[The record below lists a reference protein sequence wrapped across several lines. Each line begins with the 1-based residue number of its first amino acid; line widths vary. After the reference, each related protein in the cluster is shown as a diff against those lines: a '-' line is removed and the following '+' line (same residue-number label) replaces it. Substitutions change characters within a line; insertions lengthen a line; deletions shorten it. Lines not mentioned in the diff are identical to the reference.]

1 MIDGSDGMPGQ
12 CNARAS
18 WTKWT
23 NALACG
29 PLVQWRTLGP
39 AACDVDVHAVPLLV
53 HRRWYASCKQPANDL
68 GNHGERSIG
77 KMATHAKTAKAP
89 LARRAGPKPGLGER
103 VAIQPARRPRSA
115 AAQNRRLRQIEDK
128 RSAILAAALGLF
140 SRYGLHG
147 TSVDQVAARADVS
160 KSNLLYYFANKED
173 LYVSVLRE
181 LLHVWL
187 EPLRGFSAEQDP
199 REAIAG
205 YIRRKLTISRDQP
218 DASRL
223 FCLEMIQG
231 APLLR
236 DELGRELRE
245 LVERKS
251 GVIRAWVASG
261 RLAEVDPH
269 HLIFALWAL
278 TQHYADFA
286 VQVEALTGRTL
297 QDPAFFEDTVSN
309 VQRLV
314 LDGICA
320 RAASQ
325 GDAAPSA

>member
-1 MIDGSDGMPGQ
+1 
-12 CNARAS
+12 
-18 WTKWT
+18 
-23 NALACG
+23 
-29 PLVQWRTLGP
+29 
-39 AACDVDVHAVPLLV
+39 
-53 HRRWYASCKQPANDL
+53 
-68 GNHGERSIG
+68 
-77 KMATHAKTAKAP
+77 MAKP
-89 LARRAGPKPGLGER
+89 LAAPTG
-103 VAIQPARRPRSA
+103 VPAHPRSA
-115 AAQNRRLRQIEDK
+115 ASAPRKSAAGKALAAGRTAARRGAVGTAVRKPRQAEDK
-128 RSAILAAALGLF
+128 RSVILSAALGLF

-160 KSNLLYYFANKED
+160 KSNLLYYFANKEE

-205 YIRRKLTISRDQP
+205 YIRRKLVISRDQP

-236 DELGRELRE
+236 DELDRELRT
-245 LVERKS
+245 LVARKS
-251 GVIRAWVASG
+251 DVIAEWVRSG
-261 RLAEVDPH
+261 RLRPVVPH
-269 HLIFALWAL
+269 HLVFGLWAL

-286 VQVEALTGRTL
+286 VQVQAIAGRTL
-297 QDPAFFEDTVSN
+297 QDPAFFEETVEN

-314 LDGICA
+314 LDGICVP
-320 RAASQ
+320 AAEAV
-325 GDAAPSA
+325 GVPSAP

>member
-1 MIDGSDGMPGQ
+1 M
-12 CNARAS
+12 ARS
-18 WTKWT
+18 
-23 NALACG
+23 
-29 PLVQWRTLGP
+29 P
-39 AACDVDVHAVPLLV
+39 AA
-53 HRRWYASCKQPANDL
+53 S
-68 GNHGERSIG
+68 
-77 KMATHAKTAKAP
+77 KAP
-89 LARRAGPKPGLGER
+89 ADARGRKAVARVGTSPARRAGAAGR
-103 VAIQPARRPRSA
+103 TARRPR
-115 AAQNRRLRQIEDK
+115 QTEDK
-128 RSAILAAALGLF
+128 RSVILSAALGLF

-160 KSNLLYYFANKED
+160 KSNLLYYFANKEE

-205 YIRRKLTISRDQP
+205 YIRRKLVISRDRP

-236 DELGRELRE
+236 DELDRELRT

-251 GVIRAWVASG
+251 EVIAEWVRSG
-261 RLAEVDPH
+261 RLRPVAPH
-269 HLIFALWAL
+269 HLVFGLWAL

-286 VQVEALTGRTL
+286 VQVQAISGRTL
-297 QDPAFFEDTVSN
+297 QDAAFFEETVEN

-314 LDGICA
+314 LDGICVPA
-320 RAASQ
+320 TVPA
-325 GDAAPSA
+325 